1 MFIDVQTRYP
11 RVDKIMK
18 IGCVLRHTCIDMTNR
33 IVTEVYLVFL
43 CFTLAKINPRPIFVP
58 RQIDRQSKHHIVQRK
73 ICKYMIHVYIILVE
87 MCELH
92 CTSIIYKL

>member
-1 MFIDVQTRYP
+1 M
-11 RVDKIMK
+11 
-18 IGCVLRHTCIDMTNR
+18 
-33 IVTEVYLVFL
+33 FL

-58 RQIDRQSKHHIVQRK
+58 RQIDRDTDRQSKHHIVQHK
-73 ICKYMIHVYIILVE
+73 ICRYMRYIILVE